1 GLSGIANPRL
11 GPALVLLSAA
21 IWGSIS
27 TFYWLVL
34 LAFDPGQNFVA
45 ATAVTSVTSL
55 GMAVPSSPG
64 FIGVFEVL
72 ARETLVLF
80 GMAPGP
86 AVSYALTSHAITY
99 LTLTIL
105 GLVGLVQQ
113 NVTYSQ
119 LQQRISTEAQT

>member
-1 GLSGIANPRL
+1 
-11 GPALVLLSAA
+11 
-21 IWGSIS
+21 
-27 TFYWLVL
+27 L
-34 LAFDPGQNFVA
+34 LAFDPGQTFA
-45 ATAVTSVTSL
+45 AGTAVTSVTAL

-64 FIGVFEVL
+64 YIGVFEIL

-80 GMAPGP
+80 GMSPGP
-86 AVSYALTSHAITY
+86 ALSYALTAHGISY
-99 LTLTIL
+99 VTLTIL